1 MKKRALS
8 LLMAVIMV
16 VSLLPTAAWAAAMSV
31 SDFFSG
37 FPVSANPGTGTTQW
51 KTTTLDGETVLTSG
65 NARKSYS
72 TSTLKL
78 TFTADTH
85 ASFQYKISTE
95 KGYDKV
101 NITLDSASLVT
112 DASGEIDWTVCE
124 FDAEQGDI
132 LTIVYKKDSGGDS
145 GDDCVYVR
153 SFSCGTP
160 IVVTLHANNGTNDT
174 KTQNI
179 YGGKGTLNAN
189 TFTCEGK
196 VFAGWA
202 TTPDGNVTYSDGA
215 EISPTEAMDLYAV
228 WGNAYTITFDYSD
241 GKTATKT
248 VDVAQN
254 SPLGAVNMPADPSR
268 TGYIFGGW
276 YADGSEDA
284 LTKDTVIS
292 ASVTYTAKW
301 TPITYTI
308 ILKPGDGTGEPV
320 TLPAATYDQEVIL
333 PANTFTRDGYEF
345 NGWSTSSSAS
355 SGSNTAKNL
364 TSKNGGT
371 VTLYAAWRG
380 KSVSVTVNPNYAG
393 AQTTTRTGT
402 VGSNYNYDNGKF
414 NAIKDP
420 TRTGYIFAGWF
431 SAAEGGNQI
440 DYSYKFTAED
450 AENGVILFAHWT
462 KGITVH
468 FDGNGYKSSLTDKT
482 VTPDKVYSSLPY
494 TSKSNYPANKA
505 LDGWYIKNAD
515 GSFGEAVTKDT
526 KFDGLDEVTLI
537 AKWRDYQYII
547 KYSLKYSDKSS
558 TTGTMADQP
567 APFGQD
573 VKLSK
578 CTYVRDGYDF
588 AGWAENSYS
597 STVKYQDED
606 TIKREWDDD
615 YWDGSEDNEPY
626 TLYAVWTKS
635 AAVDPDKQA
644 ADAALTQAETAIKVD
659 YRPTYGTD
667 KSATDMVQ
675 AKLTAANVS
684 GVTVALKSGATV
696 QSGTDLAAVKDD
708 GSIQYNWNETNVV
721 SGEARIVRPV
731 FQLTYTGANNK
742 TYTRD
747 VTCEFHIGLDEEK
760 AMASLNAIA
769 DSFVND
775 LPKEISTTNGLD
787 GKLPSVGRGCSASW
801 SSNNSSVISV
811 GYSLSLG
818 GPCTVTVTLPKE
830 QDATVT
836 LTLNLTYNQR
846 SDLKVER
853 TAQVTVKKDP
863 NYKPV
868 DYQAALDKAFQTVGM
883 TDYVTGAALDQNHVV
898 NDIRIPSTRD
908 LGKITYADYEKGFDG
923 KYTPIVITSS
933 NPDVIKNP
941 DVGNVARLE
950 VYRPDLNGEP
960 VQVSFTVKI
969 LSRPSGEGRDYDS
982 MPVLAE
988 KTFTVSVQP
997 ITQEEIDAELAMMQQ
1012 VKEHYWDGIKKAN
1025 SDKNS
1030 VTGDLQSFIEVYEQ
1044 DGQLVWVRDEK
1055 DCKDTG
1061 IKAVAL
1067 DGWYEGGQAWRCFK
1081 SSNPDVI
1088 SHENLLVTRQK
1099 ENKAITITSCLS
1111 SDRFG
1116 RYESVYPDAC
1126 FKELTRQ
1133 IVSASVIVKGTEP
1146 THSGVVSEKSQVSFT
1161 LQTANSTWI
1170 TKTTVYDLPEG
1181 TTVFDVFKRVL
1192 GSNNYTYGARGSYIY
1207 SITSPSGETLGEFDL
1222 GENSGWMYK
1231 VNGVIVDQY
1240 MNAQT
1245 VSNRDNIVVF
1255 FTKDYTEET
1264 GYGHSGGSWNGTNA
1278 ADKKAAASVD
1288 DLISAIGGVRLSS
1301 EKDIAAAR
1309 AAYDKLTDAQKKLVS
1324 NYDILTAAEQA
1335 LADLKAGKLPFTDV
1349 QAGAWYADAVKYV
1362 FDQGLMSGMSAQE
1375 FGPDGQVT
1383 RGQVV
1388 TILWRLAGSPTVSGK
1403 AFPDVSASAWYADA
1417 VAWASAN
1424 GVVSGYENGGF
1435 GPGDPVTREQLA
1447 AILYRYAQL
1456 SGKDA
1461 DQTADLS
1468 GYTDSVTISAW
1479 APQALKWA
1487 VGSGLISG
1495 TGTHTLSP
1503 RGTAT
1508 RAQIAVILQNFCK

>member
-153 SFSCGTP
+153 NFSCGTP
-160 IVVTLHANNGTNDT
+160 TVVTLHANNGTDAT

-179 YGGKGTLNAN
+179 YGGKGTLSAN

-202 TTPDGNVTYSDGA
+202 TTASGTVAYSDGA
-215 EISPTEAMDLYAV
+215 EISPTENMDLYAV
-228 WGNAYTITFDYSD
+228 WGDAYTITFDYKD

-248 VDVAQN
+248 VDVARN

-276 YADGSEDA
+276 YASGSEDA

-308 ILKPGDGTGEPV
+308 VLNPGAGTGEPV
-320 TLPAATYDQEVIL
+320 TLPAATYDQEVTL
-333 PANTFTRDGYEF
+333 PPNTFTRAGYEF
-345 NGWSTSSSAS
+345 NGWNTSSSAS
-355 SGSNTAKNL
+355 YGPYKNQDTVKNL
-364 TSKNGGT
+364 SSKNGAT
-371 VTLYAAWRG
+371 VNLYAAWSG

-414 NAIKDP
+414 NAIADP
-420 TRTGYIFAGWF
+420 TRTGYIFDGWF
-431 SAAEGGNQI
+431 NAAEGGTEITNQ
-440 DYSYKFTAED
+440 YKFTAED
-450 AENGVILFAHWT
+450 AENGITLYAHWT

-468 FDGNGYKSSLTDKT
+468 FDGNGYKNTNSLKDKT
-482 VTPDKVYSSLPY
+482 VTPDKVFSSLPY
-494 TSKSNYPANKA
+494 TSKYYYPANKA
-505 LDGWYIKNAD
+505 LDGWYIKTAD

-597 STVKYQDED
+597 STAKYKDEG
-606 TIKREWDDD
+606 TINREWDDD
-615 YWDGSEDNEPY
+615 DYGYGSEDNESY
-626 TLYAVWTKS
+626 TLYAMWTKS

-659 YRPTYGTD
+659 YYPTYGTD

-696 QSGTDLAAVKDD
+696 QSGTDLAVVKDD

-747 VTCEFHIGLDEEK
+747 VICEFYIGLDEEK

-787 GKLPSVGRGCSASW
+787 GKLPSVGRGCSAAW
-801 SSNNSSVISV
+801 SSNNSSVVSV

-868 DYQAALDKAFQTVGM
+868 DYQAVLDKAFQTVGM

-898 NDIRIPSTRD
+898 NDIRIPNTRD
-908 LGKITYADYEKGFDG
+908 LGKITYADYNKKGFDG
-923 KYTPIVITSS
+923 KYTPVVITSS

-960 VQVSFTVKI
+960 VQ
-969 LSRPSGEGRDYDS
+969 RR
-982 MPVLAE
+982 
-988 KTFTVSVQP
+988 
-997 ITQEEIDAELAMMQQ
+997 
-1012 VKEHYWDGIKKAN
+1012 
-1025 SDKNS
+1025 
-1030 VTGDLQSFIEVYEQ
+1030 
-1044 DGQLVWVRDEK
+1044 
-1055 DCKDTG
+1055 
-1061 IKAVAL
+1061 
-1067 DGWYEGGQAWRCFK
+1067 
-1081 SSNPDVI
+1081 
-1088 SHENLLVTRQK
+1088 
-1099 ENKAITITSCLS
+1099 
-1111 SDRFG
+1111 
-1116 RYESVYPDAC
+1116 
-1126 FKELTRQ
+1126 
-1133 IVSASVIVKGTEP
+1133 
-1146 THSGVVSEKSQVSFT
+1146 
-1161 LQTANSTWI
+1161 
-1170 TKTTVYDLPEG
+1170 
-1181 TTVFDVFKRVL
+1181 
-1192 GSNNYTYGARGSYIY
+1192 
-1207 SITSPSGETLGEFDL
+1207 
-1222 GENSGWMYK
+1222 
-1231 VNGVIVDQY
+1231 
-1240 MNAQT
+1240 
-1245 VSNRDNIVVF
+1245 
-1255 FTKDYTEET
+1255 
-1264 GYGHSGGSWNGTNA
+1264 
-1278 ADKKAAASVD
+1278 
-1288 DLISAIGGVRLSS
+1288 
-1301 EKDIAAAR
+1301 
-1309 AAYDKLTDAQKKLVS
+1309 
-1324 NYDILTAAEQA
+1324 
-1335 LADLKAGKLPFTDV
+1335 
-1349 QAGAWYADAVKYV
+1349 
-1362 FDQGLMSGMSAQE
+1362 
-1375 FGPDGQVT
+1375 
-1383 RGQVV
+1383 
-1388 TILWRLAGSPTVSGK
+1388 
-1403 AFPDVSASAWYADA
+1403 
-1417 VAWASAN
+1417 
-1424 GVVSGYENGGF
+1424 
-1435 GPGDPVTREQLA
+1435 GPGL
-1447 AILYRYAQL
+1447 
-1456 SGKDA
+1456 
-1461 DQTADLS
+1461 
-1468 GYTDSVTISAW
+1468 
-1479 APQALKWA
+1479 
-1487 VGSGLISG
+1487 
-1495 TGTHTLSP
+1495 
-1503 RGTAT
+1503 
-1508 RAQIAVILQNFCK
+1508 

>member
-1 MKKRALS
+1 MIKS
-8 LLMAVIMV
+8 I
-16 VSLLPTAAWAAAMSV
+16 SSWAALL
-31 SDFFSG
+31 F
-37 FPVSANPGTGTTQW
+37 
-51 KTTTLDGETVLTSG
+51 
-65 NARKSYS
+65 
-72 TSTLKL
+72 
-78 TFTADTH
+78 
-85 ASFQYKISTE
+85 YK
-95 KGYDKV
+95 
-101 NITLDSASLVT
+101 
-112 DASGEIDWTVCE
+112 DASGDLAWKTCE
-124 FDAEQGDI
+124 FDAEQNDI
-132 LTIVYKKDSGGDS
+132 LTIVYKKDYS
-145 GDDCVYVR
+145 GDEYGDCVYVR
-153 SFSCGTP
+153 NFSCGTP

-215 EISPTEAMDLYAV
+215 EISPTEAMELYAV
-228 WGNAYTITFDYSD
+228 WGNAYTITFDYND
-241 GKTATKT
+241 GKTAKKT
-248 VDVAQN
+248 VDVAQD
-254 SPLGAVNMPADPSR
+254 SAIGAVNMPADPSR

-276 YADGSEDA
+276 YADGGKDA

-308 ILKPGDGTGEPV
+308 VLNPGDGTGEPV
-320 TLPAATYDQEVIL
+320 TLPVATYDQEVIL

-345 NGWSTSSSAS
+345 NGWSTSSGS
-355 SGSNTAKNL
+355 SYGSYKDQDTVKNL
-364 TSKNGGT
+364 TNKDGNSVN
-371 VTLYAAWRG
+371 LYATWRG

-402 VGSNYNYDNGKF
+402 VGSNYNYDNGNF
-414 NAIKDP
+414 NAIADP
-420 TRTGYIFAGWF
+420 TRTGYIFDGWF
-431 SAAEGGNQI
+431 NAAEGGTEITNQ
-440 DYSYKFTAED
+440 YKFTAED
-450 AENGVILFAHWT
+450 AENGITLYAHWT

-468 FDGNGYKSSLTDKT
+468 FDGNGYKNTNSLKDKT
-482 VTPDKVYSSLPY
+482 VTPDKVFSSLPY
-494 TSKSNYPANKA
+494 TSKYYYPANKA
-505 LDGWYIKNAD
+505 LDGWYIKTAD

-597 STVKYQDED
+597 STAKYKDEG
-606 TIKREWDDD
+606 TINREWDDD
-615 YWDGSEDNEPY
+615 DYGYGSEDNESY
-626 TLYAVWTKS
+626 TLYAMWTKS

-659 YRPTYGTD
+659 YYPTYGSD

-721 SGEARIVRPV
+721 SGEA
-731 FQLTYTGANNK
+731 
-742 TYTRD
+742 
-747 VTCEFHIGLDEEK
+747 
-760 AMASLNAIA
+760 
-769 DSFVND
+769 
-775 LPKEISTTNGLD
+775 
-787 GKLPSVGRGCSASW
+787 
-801 SSNNSSVISV
+801 
-811 GYSLSLG
+811 
-818 GPCTVTVTLPKE
+818 
-830 QDATVT
+830 
-836 LTLNLTYNQR
+836 
-846 SDLKVER
+846 
-853 TAQVTVKKDP
+853 
-863 NYKPV
+863 
-868 DYQAALDKAFQTVGM
+868 
-883 TDYVTGAALDQNHVV
+883 
-898 NDIRIPSTRD
+898 
-908 LGKITYADYEKGFDG
+908 
-923 KYTPIVITSS
+923 
-933 NPDVIKNP
+933 
-941 DVGNVARLE
+941 
-950 VYRPDLNGEP
+950 
-960 VQVSFTVKI
+960 
-969 LSRPSGEGRDYDS
+969 
-982 MPVLAE
+982 
-988 KTFTVSVQP
+988 
-997 ITQEEIDAELAMMQQ
+997 
-1012 VKEHYWDGIKKAN
+1012 
-1025 SDKNS
+1025 
-1030 VTGDLQSFIEVYEQ
+1030 
-1044 DGQLVWVRDEK
+1044 
-1055 DCKDTG
+1055 
-1061 IKAVAL
+1061 
-1067 DGWYEGGQAWRCFK
+1067 WRCFK

-1099 ENKAITITSCLS
+1099 ENKAVTITSCLS

-1456 SGKDA
+1456 SGKDT

>member
-16 VSLLPTAAWAAAMSV
+16 VSLLPTAVWAAAMSV

-153 SFSCGTP
+153 NFSCGTP
-160 IVVTLHANNGTNDT
+160 TVVTLHANNGTDAT

-179 YGGKGTLNAN
+179 YGGKGTLSAN

-202 TTPDGNVTYSDGA
+202 TTASGTVAYSDGA
-215 EISPTEAMDLYAV
+215 EISPTENMDLYAV
-228 WGNAYTITFDYSD
+228 WGDAYTITFDYKD

-248 VDVAQN
+248 VDVARN

-276 YADGSEDA
+276 YASGSEDA

-308 ILKPGDGTGEPV
+308 VLNPGAGTGEPV

-355 SGSNTAKNL
+355 YGSYKDQGPVKKLAD
-364 TSKNGGT
+364 KNGAT
-371 VTLYAAWRG
+371 VTLYATWRG
-380 KSVSVTVNPNYAG
+380 KSVSVTVDPNYKG
-393 AQTTTRTGT
+393 AQTTTRTGI
-402 VGSNYNYDNGKF
+402 VGLNYNYSAQENGSKF
-414 NAIKDP
+414 SKIDDP
-420 TRTGYIFAGWF
+420 VRTGYIFDGWF
-431 SAAEGGNQI
+431 NAAEGGTEITNQ
-440 DYSYKFTAED
+440 YKFTAED
-450 AENGVILFAHWT
+450 AEKGITLYAHWT
-462 KGITVH
+462 ESVTITFDANGGSCYTKTKDIKKGTSY
-468 FDGNGYKSSLTDKT
+468 GYLPTPSLSS
-482 VTPDKVYSSLPY
+482 KVF
-494 TSKSNYPANKA
+494 
-505 LDGWYIKNAD
+505 DGWYTEKE
-515 GSFGEAVTKDT
+515 GGTKV
-526 KFDGLDEVTLI
+526 E
-537 AKWRDYQYII
+537 
-547 KYSLKYSDKSS
+547 SS
-558 TTGTMADQP
+558 TVFNENTTLYARWRNYHITITFNANGGTGTMDQLICDS
-567 APFGQD
+567 G
-573 VKLSK
+573 VSTKLPK
-578 CTYVRDGYDF
+578 CTFTRTGYVFDKWSTSKNPSQWSTNYE
-588 AGWAENSYS
+588 AESEYVK
-597 STVKYQDED
+597 TVS
-606 TIKREWDDD
+606 WDQTT
-615 YWDGSEDNEPY
+615 
-626 TLYAVWTKS
+626 TLYAIWKESTDTS
-635 AAVDPDKQA
+635 ESDARDALDK
-644 ADAALTQAETAIKVD
+644 AETAIKVG
-659 YRPTYGTD
+659 YYPTYGTD

-675 AKLTAANVS
+675 ARLTAANVS

-787 GKLPSVGRGCSASW
+787 GKLPSVGRGCSAAW

-997 ITQEEIDAELAMMQQ
+997 ITQEEIDAELALMQQ

-1025 SDKNS
+1025 SDKDS
-1030 VTGDLQSFIEVYEQ
+1030 VTGDLQSFIEVYAQ

-1055 DCKDTG
+1055 DCKNIG
-1061 IKAVAL
+1061 IKAEAL
-1067 DGWYEGGQAWRCFK
+1067 DGWYEGGQVWRCFK

-1099 ENKAITITSCLS
+1099 ENKAVTITSCLS

-1456 SGKDA
+1456 SGKDT

>member
-153 SFSCGTP
+153 NFSCGTP
-160 IVVTLHANNGTNDT
+160 TVVTLHANNGTDAT

-179 YGGKGTLNAN
+179 YGGKGTLSAN

-196 VFAGWA
+196 VFVGWA
-202 TTPDGNVTYSDGA
+202 TTPGGNVTYSDGA
-215 EISPTEAMDLYAV
+215 EISPTEAMELYAV
-228 WGNAYTITFDYSD
+228 WGNAYTITFDYND
-241 GKTATKT
+241 GKTAKKA
-248 VDVAQN
+248 VDVAQD
-254 SPLGAVNMPADPSR
+254 SAIGAVNMPADPSR

-276 YADGSEDA
+276 YADGGKDA

-308 ILKPGDGTGEPV
+308 VLNPGDGTGEPV
-320 TLPAATYDQEVIL
+320 TLPVATYDQEVIL

-355 SGSNTAKNL
+355 YGSYKDQGPVKKLAD
-364 TSKNGGT
+364 KNGAT
-371 VTLYAAWRG
+371 VTLYATWRG
-380 KSVSVTVNPNYAG
+380 KSVPVTVDPNYEG
-393 AQTTTRTGT
+393 AQATTRTGT

-431 SAAEGGNQI
+431 SAAEGGTEITNQ
-440 DYSYKFTAED
+440 YKFTAED
-450 AENGVILFAHWT
+450 AENGITLYAHWT

-468 FDGNGYKSSLTDKT
+468 FDGNGYKNTNSLKDKT
-482 VTPDKVYSSLPY
+482 VTPDKVFSSLPY
-494 TSKSNYPANKA
+494 TSKYYYPANKA
-505 LDGWYIKNAD
+505 LDGWYIKTAD

-597 STVKYQDED
+597 STAKYKDEG
-606 TIKREWDDD
+606 TINREWDDD
-615 YWDGSEDNEPY
+615 DYEYGSEDNESY

-675 AKLTAANVS
+675 ARLTAANVS

-775 LPKEISTTNGLD
+775 LPKEISTTDSLN
-787 GKLPSVGRGCSASW
+787 GKLPSVGRGCNASW

-868 DYQAALDKAFQTVGM
+868 DYQAVLDKAFQTVGM

-898 NDIRIPSTRD
+898 NDIRIPNTRD
-908 LGKITYADYEKGFDG
+908 LGKITYADYNKKGFDG
-923 KYTPIVITSS
+923 KYTPVLITSD
-933 NPDVIKNP
+933 NPDVIKAP
-941 DVGNVARLE
+941 DVANAARVE
-950 VYRPDLNGEP
+950 VYRPAPNQSAKAVTL
-960 VQVSFTVKI
+960 TVRI
-969 LSRPSGEGRDYDS
+969 LDRPSGQGRDYAN

-988 KTFTVSVQP
+988 KTLTFQVQP
-997 ITQEEIDAELAMMQQ
+997 ITTEEVQAELDLMEQ
-1012 VKEHYWDGIKKAN
+1012 VKKHYWDGIKNGNAYPQDVT
-1025 SDKNS
+1025 SDLDPF
-1030 VTGDLQSFIEVYEQ
+1030 VEVYQQ
-1044 DGQLVWVRDEK
+1044 DGKLVWVRDVK
-1055 DCKDTG
+1055 QMTNSG
-1061 IKAVAL
+1061 IVPVAM
-1067 DGWYEGGQAWRCFK
+1067 DGWQELEAWRLFQ
-1081 SSNPDVI
+1081 SSNPTAV
-1088 SHENLLVTRQK
+1088 SHENLLVTRQF
-1099 ENKAITITSCLS
+1099 EGKAVTITSALS
-1111 SDRFG
+1111 SETLG
-1116 RYESVYPDAC
+1116 RYGQLYRSDTTKYADYAS
-1126 FKELTRQ
+1126 LADLYYQT
-1133 IVSASVIVKGTEP
+1133 VSANLIVRGYNEANMTEETVTGADGKSETIKVSTPKSETISVT
-1146 THSGVVSEKSQVSFT
+1146 FT
-1161 LQTANSTWI
+1161 LSGNGSLWMD
-1170 TKTTVYDLPEG
+1170 TTTLSDLPEG
-1181 TTVFDVFKRVL
+1181 TTVYDVLQQLQREGKLTFQHKGGYV
-1192 GSNNYTYGARGSYIY
+1192 S
-1207 SITSPSGETLGEFDL
+1207 SITFGDKTLTEL
-1222 GENSGWMYK
+1222 EEGENSGWMYR
-1231 VNGVIVDQY
+1231 VNGVLPDVY
-1240 MNAQT
+1240 MSAYGLKNG
-1245 VSNRDNIVVF
+1245 DNIRVF
-1255 FTKDYTEET
+1255 FTTDYTKE
-1264 GYGHSGGSWNGTNA
+1264 SGGHGG
-1278 ADKKAAASVD
+1278 
-1288 DLISAIGGVRLSS
+1288 SAPSTVP
-1301 EKDIAAAR
+1301 
-1309 AAYDKLTDAQKKLVS
+1309 T
-1324 NYDILTAAEQA
+1324 TPEQPT
-1335 LADLKAGKLPFTDV
+1335 GLPFTDV
-1349 QAGAWYADAVKYV
+1349 KAGAWYADAVKYV

-1403 AFPDVSASAWYADA
+1403 TFTDVSADAWYADA
-1417 VAWASAN
+1417 VAWASTN
-1424 GVVSGYENGGF
+1424 GVVSGYESGLF
-1435 GPGDPVTREQLA
+1435 GPEDQVTREQLA

-1456 SGKDA
+1456 SGKDT

-1508 RAQIAVILQNFCK
+1508 RAQIAVILQNYCK

>member
-153 SFSCGTP
+153 NFSCGTP
-160 IVVTLHANNGTNDT
+160 TVVTLHANNGTDAT

-179 YGGKGTLNAN
+179 YGGKGTLSAN

-196 VFAGWA
+196 VFVGWA
-202 TTPDGNVTYSDGA
+202 TTPGGNVTYSDGA
-215 EISPTEAMDLYAV
+215 EISPTEAMELYAV
-228 WGNAYTITFDYSD
+228 WGNAYTITFDYND
-241 GKTATKT
+241 GKTAKKA
-248 VDVAQN
+248 VDVAQD
-254 SPLGAVNMPADPSR
+254 SAIGAVNMPADPSR

-276 YADGSEDA
+276 YADGGKDA

-308 ILKPGDGTGEPV
+308 VLNPGDGTGEPV
-320 TLPAATYDQEVIL
+320 TLPVATYDQEVIL

-355 SGSNTAKNL
+355 YGSYKDQGPVKKLAD
-364 TSKNGGT
+364 KNGAT
-371 VTLYAAWRG
+371 VTLYATWRG
-380 KSVSVTVNPNYAG
+380 KSVPVTVDPNYEG
-393 AQTTTRTGT
+393 AQATTRTGT

-431 SAAEGGNQI
+431 SAAEGGTEITNQ
-440 DYSYKFTAED
+440 YKFTAED
-450 AENGVILFAHWT
+450 AENGITLYAHWT

-468 FDGNGYKSSLTDKT
+468 FDGNGYKNTNSLKDKT
-482 VTPDKVYSSLPY
+482 VTPDKVFSSLPY
-494 TSKSNYPANKA
+494 TSKYYYPANKA
-505 LDGWYIKNAD
+505 LDGWYIKTAD

-597 STVKYQDED
+597 STAKYKDEG
-606 TIKREWDDD
+606 TINREWDDD
-615 YWDGSEDNEPY
+615 DYEYGSEDNESY

-675 AKLTAANVS
+675 ARLTAANVS

-775 LPKEISTTNGLD
+775 LPKEISTTNSLN
-787 GKLPSVGRGCSASW
+787 GKLPSVGRGCNASW

-868 DYQAALDKAFQTVGM
+868 DYQAVLDKAFQTVGM

-898 NDIRIPSTRD
+898 NDIRIPNTRD
-908 LGKITYADYEKGFDG
+908 LGKITYADYNKKGFDG
-923 KYTPIVITSS
+923 KYTPVLITSD
-933 NPDVIKNP
+933 NPDVIKAP
-941 DVGNVARLE
+941 DVANAARVE
-950 VYRPDLNGEP
+950 VYRPAPNQSAKAVTL
-960 VQVSFTVKI
+960 TVRI
-969 LSRPSGEGRDYDS
+969 LDRPSGQGRDYAN

-988 KTFTVSVQP
+988 KTLTFQVQP
-997 ITQEEIDAELAMMQQ
+997 ITTEEVQAELDLMEQ
-1012 VKEHYWDGIKKAN
+1012 VKKHYWDGIKNGNAYPQDVT
-1025 SDKNS
+1025 SDLDPF
-1030 VTGDLQSFIEVYEQ
+1030 VEVYQQ
-1044 DGQLVWVRDEK
+1044 DGKLVWVRDVK
-1055 DCKDTG
+1055 QMTNSG
-1061 IKAVAL
+1061 IVPVAM
-1067 DGWYEGGQAWRCFK
+1067 DGWQELEAWRLFQ
-1081 SSNPDVI
+1081 SSNPTAV
-1088 SHENLLVTRQK
+1088 SHENLLVTRQF
-1099 ENKAITITSCLS
+1099 EGKAVTITSALS
-1111 SDRFG
+1111 SETLG
-1116 RYESVYPDAC
+1116 RYGQLYRSDTTKYADYAS
-1126 FKELTRQ
+1126 LADLYYQT
-1133 IVSASVIVKGTEP
+1133 VSANLIVRGYNEANMTEETVTGADGKSETIKVSTPKSETISVT
-1146 THSGVVSEKSQVSFT
+1146 FT
-1161 LQTANSTWI
+1161 LSGNGSLWMD
-1170 TKTTVYDLPEG
+1170 TTTLSDLPEG
-1181 TTVFDVFKRVL
+1181 TTVYDVLQQLQREGKLTFQHKGGYV
-1192 GSNNYTYGARGSYIY
+1192 S
-1207 SITSPSGETLGEFDL
+1207 SITFGDKTLTEL
-1222 GENSGWMYK
+1222 EEGENSGWMYR
-1231 VNGVIVDQY
+1231 VNGVLPDVY
-1240 MNAQT
+1240 MSAYGLKNG
-1245 VSNRDNIVVF
+1245 DNIRVF
-1255 FTKDYTEET
+1255 FTTDYTKE
-1264 GYGHSGGSWNGTNA
+1264 SGGHGG
-1278 ADKKAAASVD
+1278 
-1288 DLISAIGGVRLSS
+1288 SAPSTVP
-1301 EKDIAAAR
+1301 
-1309 AAYDKLTDAQKKLVS
+1309 T
-1324 NYDILTAAEQA
+1324 TPEQPT
-1335 LADLKAGKLPFTDV
+1335 GLPFTDV
-1349 QAGAWYADAVKYV
+1349 KAGAWYADVVKYV

-1403 AFPDVSASAWYADA
+1403 TFTDVSADAWYADA
-1417 VAWASAN
+1417 VAWASTN
-1424 GVVSGYENGGF
+1424 GVVSGYESGLF
-1435 GPGDPVTREQLA
+1435 GPEDQVTREQLA

-1456 SGKDA
+1456 SGKDT

-1508 RAQIAVILQNFCK
+1508 RAQIAVILQNYCK

>member
-16 VSLLPTAAWAAAMSV
+16 VSLLPTAVWAA
-31 SDFFSG
+31 
-37 FPVSANPGTGTTQW
+37 GTGISSFFENFEDILVAETEPGSPSSTNKW
-51 KTTTLDGETVLTSG
+51 KTTTYDGETVLMSG
-65 NARKSYS
+65 NKGKDGAS
-72 TSTLKL
+72 STLQL
-78 TFTADTH
+78 TFKTATH
-85 ASFQYKISTE
+85 ASFEYKVSTE
-95 KGYDKV
+95 DKCDKV
-101 NITLDSASLVT
+101 NIKLGSTSLLK
-112 DASGEIDWTVCE
+112 DASGDLAWKTCE
-124 FDAEQGDI
+124 FDAKQNDI
-132 LTIVYKKDSGGDS
+132 LTIVYKKDYSDDKYG
-145 GDDCVYVR
+145 DCVYVR
-153 SFSCGTP
+153 NFSCGTP
-160 IVVTLHANNGTNDT
+160 IVVTLHANNDTNDT

-202 TTPDGNVTYSDGA
+202 TTPDGNVTYYDGA
-215 EISPTEAMDLYAV
+215 EISPTEAMELYAV
-228 WGNAYTITFDYSD
+228 WGNAYTITFDYND
-241 GKTATKT
+241 GKTAKKA
-248 VDVAQN
+248 VDVAQD
-254 SPLGAVNMPADPSR
+254 SAIGAVNMPADPSR

-276 YADGSEDA
+276 YADGGKDA

-308 ILKPGDGTGEPV
+308 VLNPGDGTGEPV
-320 TLPAATYDQEVIL
+320 TLPVATYDQEVIL

-345 NGWSTSSSAS
+345 NGWSTSSGS
-355 SGSNTAKNL
+355 SYGSYKDQDTVKNL
-364 TSKNGGT
+364 TNKDGNSVN
-371 VTLYAAWRG
+371 LYATWRG

-402 VGSNYNYDNGKF
+402 VGSNYNYDNGNF
-414 NAIKDP
+414 NAIADP
-420 TRTGYIFAGWF
+420 TRTGYIFDGWF
-431 SAAEGGNQI
+431 NAAEGGTEITNQ
-440 DYSYKFTAED
+440 YKFTAED
-450 AENGVILFAHWT
+450 AENGITLYAHWT

-468 FDGNGYKSSLTDKT
+468 FDGNGYKNTNSLKDKT
-482 VTPDKVYSSLPY
+482 VTPDKVFSSLPY
-494 TSKSNYPANKA
+494 TSKYYYPANKA
-505 LDGWYIKNAD
+505 LDGWYIKTAD

-597 STVKYQDED
+597 STAKYKDEG
-606 TIKREWDDD
+606 TINREWDDD
-615 YWDGSEDNEPY
+615 DYGYGSEDNESY
-626 TLYAVWTKS
+626 TLYAMWTKS

-659 YRPTYGTD
+659 YYPTYGTD

-696 QSGTDLAAVKDD
+696 QSGTDLAVVKDD

-747 VTCEFHIGLDEEK
+747 VICEFYIGLDEEK

-787 GKLPSVGRGCSASW
+787 GKLPSVGRGCSAAW
-801 SSNNSSVISV
+801 SSNNSSVVSV

-868 DYQAALDKAFQTVGM
+868 DYQAVLDKAFQTVGM

-898 NDIRIPSTRD
+898 NDIRIPNTRD
-908 LGKITYADYEKGFDG
+908 LGKITYADYNKKGFDG
-923 KYTPIVITSS
+923 KYTPVLITSS
-933 NPDVIKNP
+933 DPDVIKAP
-941 DVGNVARLE
+941 DVANAARVE
-950 VYRPDLNGEP
+950 VYRPAPGQDAR
-960 VQVSFTVKI
+960 TVTLTVRI
-969 LSRPSGEGRDYDS
+969 LDRPSGQGRNYDS

-988 KTFTVSVQP
+988 KTFTFQVQP
-997 ITQEEIDAELAMMQQ
+997 ITTEEVRAELDLMQQ
-1012 VKEHYWDGIKKAN
+1012 VKEHYWDGIKNGNAYPQDVT
-1025 SDKNS
+1025 SDLDPF
-1030 VTGDLQSFIEVYEQ
+1030 VEVYQQ
-1044 DGQLVWVRDEK
+1044 DGKLVWVRDVK
-1055 DCKDTG
+1055 QMSNSG
-1061 IKAVAL
+1061 IVPVAM
-1067 DGWYEGGQAWRCFK
+1067 DGWQELEAWRLFQ
-1081 SSNPDVI
+1081 SSNPTAV
-1088 SHENLLVTRQK
+1088 SHENLLVTRQF
-1099 ENKAITITSCLS
+1099 EGKAVTITSALS
-1111 SDRFG
+1111 SETLG
-1116 RYESVYPDAC
+1116 RYGQLYRSDTTKYADYAS
-1126 FKELTRQ
+1126 LADLYYQT
-1133 IVSASVIVKGTEP
+1133 VSANLIVRGYNEANMTEETVTGADGKSETIKVSTPKSETISVT
-1146 THSGVVSEKSQVSFT
+1146 FT
-1161 LQTANSTWI
+1161 LSGNGALWMD
-1170 TKTTVYDLPEG
+1170 TTTLSDLPEG
-1181 TTVFDVFKRVL
+1181 TTVYDVLQQLQREGKLTFQHKGGYV
-1192 GSNNYTYGARGSYIY
+1192 S
-1207 SITSPSGETLGEFDL
+1207 SITFGDKTLTEL
-1222 GENSGWMYK
+1222 EEGENSGWMYR
-1231 VNGVIVDQY
+1231 VNSVLPDVY
-1240 MNAQT
+1240 MSAYGLKNG
-1245 VSNRDNIVVF
+1245 DNIRVF
-1255 FTKDYTEET
+1255 FTTDYTKE
-1264 GYGHSGGSWNGTNA
+1264 SGGHGG
-1278 ADKKAAASVD
+1278 
-1288 DLISAIGGVRLSS
+1288 SAPSTVP
-1301 EKDIAAAR
+1301 
-1309 AAYDKLTDAQKKLVS
+1309 T
-1324 NYDILTAAEQA
+1324 TPEQPT
-1335 LADLKAGKLPFTDV
+1335 GLPFTDV

-1362 FDQGLMSGMSAQE
+1362 FEQGLMSGISAQE

-1403 AFPDVSASAWYADA
+1403 TFTDVSASVWYADA

-1424 GVVSGYENGGF
+1424 GVVSSYESGLF
-1435 GPGDPVTREQLA
+1435 GPEDQVTREQLA

-1456 SGKDA
+1456 SGKDT